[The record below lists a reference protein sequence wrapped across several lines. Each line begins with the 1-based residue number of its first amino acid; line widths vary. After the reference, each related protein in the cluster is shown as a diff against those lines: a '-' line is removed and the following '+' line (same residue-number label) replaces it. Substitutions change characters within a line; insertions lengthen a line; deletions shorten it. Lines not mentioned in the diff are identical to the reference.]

1 MAEINTLSH
10 QGLDGMT
17 SDFRKE
23 MGKRLAL
30 ARKAK
35 QISQYELADLLG
47 LKQPIIAEYEIGR
60 TPVPVQRVPKL
71 AQTLDV
77 STDFLL
83 GLSEGDTARRAKPG
97 PESLLEKKI
106 QELKKL
112 PKSQQQTVL
121 KMLEGLL

>member
-1 MAEINTLSH
+1 MAGISTLSH
-10 QGLDGMT
+10 HGLVRMV

-35 QISQYELADLLG
+35 QISQYQLADLLG

-60 TPVPVQRVPKL
+60 TPVPVQRVPEL
-71 AQTLDV
+71 AKTLDV
-77 STDFLL
+77 STDYLL
-83 GLSEGDTARRAKPG
+83 GLSTEERQSKPG
-97 PESLLEKKI
+97 PESLLEQKL
-106 QELKKL
+106 QQLKKL
-112 PKSQQQTVL
+112 PRSQQQTVL